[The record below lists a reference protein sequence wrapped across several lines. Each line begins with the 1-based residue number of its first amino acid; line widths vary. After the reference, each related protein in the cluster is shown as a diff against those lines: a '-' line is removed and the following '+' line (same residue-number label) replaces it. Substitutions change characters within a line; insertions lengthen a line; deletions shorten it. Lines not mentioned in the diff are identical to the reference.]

1 MPFSHNKR
9 YDKSCHIGSRDSGFH
24 QSEVIREVICLPCII
39 KLNIPKD

>member
-9 YDKSCHIGSRDSGFH
+9 YMINHAIGSRDSG
-24 QSEVIREVICLPCII
+24 QSEVIRDVICLPCII